1 MPFVRLANVSAIVP
15 NLSTVQVEA
24 LAQRALDRR
33 LSRLDT
39 SIYRGIK
46 DPTKKP
52 GRPC

>member
-1 MPFVRLANVSAIVP
+1 MFNDSRSHHPTVGS
-15 NLSTVQVEA
+15 SVQVEA

-52 GRPC
+52 VRPC